1 MKRVIT
7 LIIVF
12 IIALASVCW
21 ADNLTGT
28 WELDHMGMIAPNAD
42 PEELKDANETL
53 NNKWIQLNTYLTARS
68 DGTMVYAHVLEDMID
83 VRIGEWYKYAPDKYV
98 FMYSFSTVSGEG
110 QQHIYYFDIANGILE
125 FPLEENEEYSL
136 IYYLNKVEEE

>member
-12 IIALASVCW
+12 TIALASVCW
-21 ADNLTGT
+21 ADDLTGT
-28 WELDHMGMIAPNAD
+28 WELDHAGMIALDAD
-42 PEELKDANETL
+42 PEEIEEANKAL
-53 NNKWIQLNTYLTARS
+53 NELYPTPTYLTARS
-68 DGTMVYAHVLEDMID
+68 DGTMVYSFIFENMID

-110 QQHIYYFDIANGILE
+110 QKHIYYFDIADGILE
-125 FPLEENEEYSL
+125 FPIEENDEYSV
-136 IYYLNKVEEE
+136 IYYFNKIEEE